1 MFSLETFTKEIKEV
15 IEVNPYLDF
24 VDLNY
29 KPRNSDLICLF
40 RIEPAKG
47 ISLKEAAGMVA
58 SESSNGTWTELTTL
72 KEHIRKMRGRVF
84 SIRSDYVKIAYP
96 IDLFELGN
104 MPQIISS
111 IAGNIFGMK
120 GVNNL
125 RLEDVKWPKLII
137 KSFRGPQFGVEGI
150 RKFMKIKE
158 RPLLGSVPKPKVG
171 MNTKEH
177 CNTAYDI
184 WYGGLDL
191 LKDDENLSNQKFNRF
206 EKRLN
211 GCMKIRDRVEKET
224 GERKSYLINITSETK
239 EMIKRA
245 KLVKDYGNEFVM
257 VDILTAGFSG
267 FQTIR
272 NECQD
277 LKLAIHA
284 HRAFHSTFTRNPR
297 HGVSMLVVADVA
309 RLIGADNLHIGTVFG
324 KLVSPE
330 EEVINLEDE
339 IQKKFVKDGK
349 NRLSENWYD
358 KKRMFAV
365 SSGGLYPS
373 LIPKIIKILG
383 KDIILQVG
391 GGVHGHRYGT
401 RAGARAVRQ
410 IVDATMKGINLKEYS
425 KDNNELRVALR
436 QWG

>member
-120 GVNNL
+120 G
-125 RLEDVKWPKLII
+125 
-137 KSFRGPQFGVEGI
+137 
-150 RKFMKIKE
+150 
-158 RPLLGSVPKPKVG
+158 
-171 MNTKEH
+171 NTKEH